1 MHLLLRHQGQSC
13 QSYSSV
19 FCCENPPLYTTTNNR
34 VQERMAALHY
44 DMLKAKYNNIVQ
56 IIFKLKIMSFFSHK
70 YLVSNSSMT
79 ETLLCTGDKSNNF
92 KKQSLS
98 ASSVPSKN
106 LSLEFKKRKIN

>member
-1 MHLLLRHQGQSC
+1 
-13 QSYSSV
+13 
-19 FCCENPPLYTTTNNR
+19 
-34 VQERMAALHY
+34 
-44 DMLKAKYNNIVQ
+44 
-56 IIFKLKIMSFFSHK
+56 
-70 YLVSNSSMT
+70 MT